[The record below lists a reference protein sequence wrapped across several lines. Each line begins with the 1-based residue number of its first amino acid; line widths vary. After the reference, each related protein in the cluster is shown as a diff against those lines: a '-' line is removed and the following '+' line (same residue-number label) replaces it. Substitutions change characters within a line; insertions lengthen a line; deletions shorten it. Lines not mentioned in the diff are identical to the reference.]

1 MTMLRVIRRLEEDSE
16 ARSIRCLGNKTD
28 RKWQSFSLSLPH
40 GMSNSRL
47 DVDLLLTWLID
58 NPYKHRITTMFLYS
72 LCEFDQALL
81 EKVATMVAASPSLV
95 VLNFGETGERSHWLD
110 WEPFVRALETSNV
123 SYLYLGDAV
132 KRAVD
137 MSRVRQ
143 ALRRNRYKPI
153 ARHIFVEPL
162 QPRGLIGPESQST
175 RLWWPPHA
183 SWMWRMRELRGE
195 EALCARVFADD
206 DLFDELKRRVV
217 DEGAT
222 RDTAAIQAIIHS
234 LAK

>member
-1 MTMLRVIRRLEEDSE
+1 MARQRKMLGPRIVGWLRASVG
-16 ARSIRCLGNKTD
+16 AAA
-28 RKWQSFSLSLPH
+28 FSLSVKALCLVHRVWRLLPH
-40 GMSNSRL
+40 RL
-47 DVDLLLTWLID
+47 PDWWVSACAISDDFWERALLLL
-58 NPYKHRITTMFLYS
+58 
-72 LCEFDQALL
+72 
-81 EKVATMVAASPSLV
+81 
-95 VLNFGETGERSHWLD
+95 
-110 WEPFVRALETSNV
+110 SNV